1 MKKHLFTFIL
11 LVGFALINNLQAQ
24 TIVKQS
30 EVPKQVLK
38 SYHSHNS
45 KGIKDSI
52 WTKKTITIYH
62 VNYEEDGYKYQ
73 AEYFDNGD
81 WIKTVNEIPVTEV
94 PETVKKLALNMY
106 PGYVITKSYNELN
119 NDGKFYALDIE
130 KDKDKMTI
138 YFTPSGKFFK

>member
-11 LVGFALINNLQAQ
+11 LVGFALINTLQAQ

-52 WTKKTITIYH
+52 WTKKNH
-62 VNYEEDGYKYQ
+62 ND
-73 AEYFDNGD
+73 
-81 WIKTVNEIPVTEV
+81 IPC
-94 PETVKKLALNMY
+94 KLRRRWL
-106 PGYVITKSYNELN
+106 
-119 NDGKFYALDIE
+119 
-130 KDKDKMTI
+130 
-138 YFTPSGKFFK
+138 